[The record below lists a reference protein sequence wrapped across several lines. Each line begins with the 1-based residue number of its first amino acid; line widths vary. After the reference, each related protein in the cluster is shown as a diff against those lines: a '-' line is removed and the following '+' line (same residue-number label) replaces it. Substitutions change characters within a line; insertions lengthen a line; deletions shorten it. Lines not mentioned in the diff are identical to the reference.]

1 MEFRERLY
9 QLRRQAGLSQEEL
22 ANVLDL
28 SRQAVQK
35 WESGASRPDMDNL
48 VALAE
53 YFHVTLDYLVCG
65 TEPAPGPGPVQPAPV
80 CCPQWYHYEYKSS
93 RTLFGLPLV
102 HINVGRGLHWARGI
116 VAIGNVA
123 TGLVALGGF
132 SAGLC
137 AVGGI
142 SAGLLSLAGIALGG
156 AAAGGVAL
164 GAAAFGACAIGLLSV
179 GVCAVGQFAAG
190 ISAYGNALAVG
201 MAALSPAVEIGREVS
216 GQGALS
222 LSLEVLRKNGATI
235 AQTAAQAA
243 PYLPGA
249 PEWLIRFF
257 LGFVL

>member
-48 VALAE
+48 VALAG

-65 TEPAPGPGPVQPAPV
+65 TEPAPGHGPVQPAPV

-235 AQTAAQAA
+235 AQTAAQAV

>member
-48 VALAE
+48 VALAG

-65 TEPAPGPGPVQPAPV
+65 TEPAPGPVQSAPAG
-80 CCPQWYHYEYKSS
+80 CPRWYHYEYKSS

-142 SAGLLSLAGIALGG
+142 SAGLLSLA
-156 AAAGGVAL
+156 
-164 GAAAFGACAIGLLSV
+164 AFGACAIGLLSV

-201 MAALSPAVEIGREVS
+201 MAALSPAVEIGKEVS

-235 AQTAAQAA
+235 AQTAAQVA